1 MKDEGEIY
9 VWADAVFEGCGVR
22 GVGLLGAVY
31 AAEQKGYRWKNVA
44 GTSAGSII
52 ATLIAAG
59 YKAAEIYDI
68 VSEKNFAELITPSWY
83 QKIPYVGPTI
93 RLCLKKGL
101 YTGNTLEKWLEK
113 LLLKKGVR
121 TFSDLSCDIGLYI
134 IASDITRGKLL
145 VLPDDLVDYGI
156 DPKHMSVARIVVMS
170 CAIPFFFEPLKL
182 THLPTGITCYIVD
195 GGVLSN
201 FPVWLFD
208 TKNPRWPTF
217 GFRSYAR
224 SVSNHKV
231 TGPFSMLSS
240 LFYTMMA
247 AHDRRHIQEQ
257 DQVRTIQVT
266 SNVGHTDFSIT
277 RDKTKKLF
285 EDGVNSAEE
294 FFKTWTFGNYLA
306 VRGISRVS
314 YKINSR

>member
-1 MKDEGEIY
+1 M
-9 VWADAVFEGCGVR
+9 WADAVFEGCGVR
-22 GVGLLGAVY
+22 GIGLVGALY
-31 AAEQKGYRWKNVA
+31 AAEEKGYRWKNVA

-59 YKAAEIYDI
+59 YKATEIYDI
-68 VSEKNFAELITPSWY
+68 LSTTNFGELTTPSWY
-83 QKIPYVGPTI
+83 QRIPYLGPMT
-93 RLCLKKGL
+93 RLWLNRGL
-101 YTGNTLEKWLEK
+101 YAGSSLEKWLEK
-113 LLLKKGVR
+113 LLLAKGVR
-121 TFSDLSCDIGLYI
+121 TFADLSSGIGLTI

-145 VLPDDLVDYGI
+145 VLPADLKDYGI
-156 DPKHMSVARIVVMS
+156 DPRKMSVARVVVMS

-182 THLPTGITCYIVD
+182 MHHPTGITCYIVD

-208 TKNPRWPTF
+208 NDNPRWPTF

-224 SVSNHKV
+224 SVSNHQI
-231 TGPFSMLSS
+231 TGLFSMLSS
-240 LFYTMMA
+240 LFYTMME

-257 DQVRTIQVT
+257 DQVRTIQVA
-266 SNVGHTDFSIT
+266 SNVNHTNFSISKEVT
-277 RDKTKKLF
+277 EQLFQTGKKA
-285 EDGVNSAEE
+285 AEE

-314 YKINSR
+314 YKIKAR